1 MDKKWLS
8 FLLAL
13 VMILTAAVPALAAE
27 APPVAED
34 MPQTGAIAPMAEAPA
49 ADMAQD
55 REVPLTFH
63 GWSEN
68 IALHCDFIADGE
80 EVTLLEDGS
89 LQDTVLAG
97 TDFSV
102 VMAAG
107 YGLEVLVG
115 GTVTGSHAPDDPAF
129 PNGTAYDVH
138 VNEDAEY
145 LELAAVCTGEGAPVQ
160 TEDAP
165 SAEEIIP
172 EAETPAEETIPE
184 EEIPE
189 IVPEVEPSVEEIEP
203 ETAPEAETTEIEPE
217 TQEEAPTPE
226 LAEAIDQPEETS
238 AERPATGTFKDVP
251 DDSWYKDVVEQ
262 AYASGMISG
271 TSEDTFSPNAAASRG
286 QTVAMLYR
294 EAGCPD
300 VDAPV
305 TFGDLTAD
313 YYKDAVK
320 WAAAIGAV
328 QGVSESQFAPNQAVT
343 RQQLAAMLYR
353 MAGQPGIWAGGMME
367 DYTDA
372 QSIAEYARGPMQWAL
387 DNGIIKG
394 YGDRTMRPNATATR
408 AEVCAMLVR
417 YNEVIALYPDDP
429 VWWAGPGGNDKA
441 DETPAPTQPPAEPD
455 YPPYAVPG
463 VPDQPEKDPVWCIKD
478 AARLRSGPGESYEV
492 IGTVNKKAA
501 FERLCVTAD
510 GWTGVAMKNPHY
522 GPASPDEYITAY
534 ILTSCLSETAPAVSP
549 YPPGDPEALEKWRDE
564 TLDEFRQEM
573 DKHNALEFVHEDY
586 EPAVSGD
593 TWTYAVR
600 GGGTVTIRGA
610 SGAALHAV
618 GTSGWVGE
626 DTLTLSVETECGW
639 GIKGGENYGVQTELA
654 EDVDGQKCWV
664 YYTVEMNLG
673 EDIDLQVTSGE
684 DAPRVLRVALK
695 DDIGAS
701 HVSSGWSRFTIFAP
715 GPEIRWDG
723 TDFFT
728 LKPGYKLKSLSP
740 YITIGEVQGERHSF
754 KLTKFP
760 PAGEDVFWVEAVRA

>member
-13 VMILTAAVPALAAE
+13 VMTLTAAAPALAAEGQE

-34 MPQTGAIAPMAEAPA
+34 MPQTAEIAPA

-97 TDFSV
+97 ADFSV

-107 YGLEVLVG
+107 YGLEVLAG

-129 PNGTAYDVH
+129 PGGTEYDVH
-138 VNEDAEY
+138 VNEDAEAV
-145 LELAAVCTGEGAPVQ
+145 ELAAVCTGEGAAVPP
-160 TEDAP
+160 EDAP

-189 IVPEVEPSVEEIEP
+189 TVPEVEPPTEETIP

-217 TQEEAPTPE
+217 TQEEAPEPE
-226 LAEAIDQPEETS
+226 VPEAEDLPQETS
-238 AERPATGTFKDVP
+238 AESPATGTFKDVP
-251 DDSWYKDVVEQ
+251 DDSWYKDIVEQ

-271 TSEDTFSPNAAASRG
+271 TSADTFSPNAVASRG

-328 QGVSESQFAPNQAVT
+328 QGVSETQFAPNQAVT

-353 MAGQPGIWAGGMME
+353 MAGKPGIWAGGMME

-372 QSIAEYARGPMQWAL
+372 ESIAEYARGPMQWAL

-394 YGDRTMRPNATATR
+394 YGDKTMRPNATATR

-441 DETPAPTQPPAEPD
+441 DENPAPTQPPAEPD

-701 HVSSGWSRFTIFAP
+701 HVSSGWSRFTTFAP